1 VDGLRID
8 RRLTIIG
15 VMLVVLSMTMATQ
28 YVTTEVG
35 FSYTLVHPSN
45 ADIRFV
51 GFDNSTDQI
60 RIIRTASGTN
70 TSGQLDLTLRF
81 GNVSELQ
88 NLTYTASFGI
98 VNEERFQVNI
108 THVYVKEGSYTDY
121 LEIWLHSQP
130 ELLATSEDADERA
143 HIWGSGGPMGFSNS
157 TTAWRLAAGNGNP
170 NDLNGTNTETEWD
183 EQAYVRFTNDSSAF
197 AKNGTSDFVWVQ
209 ISIVVPDGA
218 TLASVTGSIVFYF
231 EASTETTNADD

>member
-1 VDGLRID
+1 MRID

-28 YVTTEVG
+28 YVTTEIG
-35 FSYTLVHPSN
+35 YTYGIVHPSN

-81 GNVSELQ
+81 GNVSEKQ
-88 NLTYTASFGI
+88 NLTYTAAFGI
-98 VNEERFQVNI
+98 VNEEKFQVNI
-108 THVYVKEGSYTDY
+108 THVYVKEGAFTDY
-121 LEIWLHSQP
+121 MEIWLHSQP

-143 HIWGSGGPMGFSNS
+143 HIWGGGGPMGFSN
-157 TTAWRLAAGNGNP
+157 TTNVWRLAVGNENP
-170 NDLNGTNTETEWD
+170 NDLNSTNTETEWD
-183 EQAYVRFTNDSSAF
+183 NQAYVRFTNDSGAF

-209 ISIVVPDGA
+209 ISINVPDGA
-218 TLASVTGSIVFYF
+218 TIASVTGSIIFYF
-231 EASTETTNADD
+231 EASTETINGDD